1 MAHSVS
7 ASVHSTT
14 FLACS
19 THGPTEMSTRSGR
32 ILVVDDDSGVL
43 TAARLLLKRHFAVV
57 QTESDPQKL
66 PDLVRTGFDVVLLD
80 MNFARGADSGA
91 EGIAWLRKILEI
103 DPGLVVVLMT
113 AYGDVSTAVNA
124 IKSGATDFVLKPWQ
138 NEKLIA
144 TVTAGLTLRDS
155 RHEVAR
161 LRTRERELVDAATGA
176 PQPVIGNA
184 PAMREVFELVRR
196 AAPTDANVLIL
207 GESGVGKELVARLL
221 HSQSRRAG
229 EVFMSVDLGAVSQTL
244 FESELFGHRKGAFT
258 DARED
263 RAGRFQ
269 AASHGTLFL
278 DEIGNLPLQLQGK
291 LLSALEQRA
300 VTPLGSDRA
309 IPVDVR
315 LVSATNKPLAEL
327 ARAREFREDLLYRI
341 NTVEIRVPPLRDR
354 SDDVAPL
361 FEHFV
366 EIYARK
372 YNLPPKRLSRGAL
385 KRLEAYAWPGNVREL
400 RHAVE
405 RALIMSD
412 APLLD
417 ARDFLLT
424 QDAAPA
430 GDALKL
436 DGYNLETVEHRVI
449 QAALQKNAG
458 NVSRAA
464 KELGI
469 TRASLYRR
477 MEKYGL

>member
-1 MAHSVS
+1 
-7 ASVHSTT
+7 
-14 FLACS
+14 
-19 THGPTEMSTRSGR
+19 MSTRSGR

-57 QTESDPQKL
+57 QTESDPHKL
-66 PDLVRTGFDVVLLD
+66 PELVRAGFDVVLLD
-80 MNFARGADSGA
+80 MNFARGSNSGA
-91 EGIAWLRKILEI
+91 EGLAWLRKILEI

-113 AYGDVSTAVNA
+113 AYGDVSTAVSA

-155 RHEVAR
+155 RDEVAR

-184 PAMREVFELVRR
+184 PAMRDVFELVRR

-207 GESGVGKELVARLL
+207 GESGVGKELVAKLL
-221 HSQSRRAG
+221 HSQSKRAG

-269 AASHGTLFL
+269 AASRGTLFL
-278 DEIGNLPLQLQGK
+278 DEIGNLPLHLQGK

-341 NTVEIRVPPLRDR
+341 NTVEIRVPPLRAR
-354 SDDVAPL
+354 PDDVAPL

-412 APLLD
+412 APMLD
-417 ARDFLLT
+417 AKDFLLT
-424 QDAAPA
+424 QDAGTA

-436 DGYNLETVEHRVI
+436 DDYNLEIVENRVI
-449 QAALQKNAG
+449 QAALEKNAG

-464 KELGI
+464 KALGI

>member
-1 MAHSVS
+1 M
-7 ASVHSTT
+7 T
-14 FLACS
+14 
-19 THGPTEMSTRSGR
+19 TRSGR
-32 ILVVDDDSGVL
+32 ILIVDDDSGVL
-43 TAARLLLKRHFAVV
+43 IAARLLLKRHFAVV
-57 QTESDPQKL
+57 QTESDPNKL
-66 PDLVRTGFDVVLLD
+66 PDLIAAGFDVVLLD

-91 EGIAWLRKILEI
+91 EGLAWLRRILEI

-155 RHEVAR
+155 RDEVAR
-161 LRTRERELVDAATGA
+161 LRTRERELVDAASGA
-176 PQPVIGNA
+176 AQPVIGDSA
-184 PAMREVFELVRR
+184 AMQDVFELVRR
-196 AAPTDANVLIL
+196 AAPTDANVLVL

-221 HSQSRRAG
+221 HSQSKRAG
-229 EVFMSVDLGAVSQTL
+229 EVFMSVDLGAVSQSL

-269 AASHGTLFL
+269 AASGGTLFL

-309 IPVDVR
+309 IAVDVR

-327 ARAREFREDLLYRI
+327 ARNREFREDLLYRI
-341 NTVEIRVPPLRDR
+341 NTVEIRVPPLRAR
-354 SDDVAPL
+354 SDDIAPL

-366 EIYARK
+366 DIYARK
-372 YNLPPKRLSRGAL
+372 YNLSPKRLSRMGL
-385 KRLEAYAWPGNVREL
+385 KRLEAYGWPGNVREL

-412 APLLD
+412 APVLD
-417 ARDFLLT
+417 AKDFLLAP
-424 QDAAPA
+424 DA
-430 GDALKL
+430 GRTGEALKL
-436 DGYNLETVEHRVI
+436 EDYNLETVENRVI
-449 QAALQKNAG
+449 QAALEKYAG

>member
-1 MAHSVS
+1 M
-7 ASVHSTT
+7 T
-14 FLACS
+14 
-19 THGPTEMSTRSGR
+19 TRSGR

-66 PDLVRTGFDVVLLD
+66 PDLVATGFDVVLLD

-91 EGIAWLRKILEI
+91 EGLAWLHTILEI

-155 RHEVAR
+155 RDEVTR
-161 LRTRERELVDAATGA
+161 LRTRERELVDAASGA
-176 PQPVIGNA
+176 AQPIIGSA
-184 PAMREVFELVRR
+184 PAMRDVFDLVRR
-196 AAPTDANVLIL
+196 AAPTEANVLIL

-221 HSQSRRAG
+221 HSQSKRAA

-269 AASHGTLFL
+269 AASGGTLFL
-278 DEIGNLPLQLQGK
+278 DEIGNLPLHLQGK

-300 VTPLGSDRA
+300 VTPLGSDRT

-341 NTVEIRVPPLRDR
+341 NTVEIRVPPLRAR
-354 SDDVAPL
+354 SEDIAPL

-372 YNLPPKRLSRGAL
+372 YNLSPKRLSRVAL

-412 APLLD
+412 APVLD
-417 ARDFLLT
+417 AKDFLLT
-424 QDAAPA
+424 QDGGRT

-436 DGYNLETVEHRVI
+436 EDYNLESVENRVI
-449 QAALQKNAG
+449 QAALEKYAG

>member
-1 MAHSVS
+1 M
-7 ASVHSTT
+7 T
-14 FLACS
+14 
-19 THGPTEMSTRSGR
+19 TRSGR

-43 TAARLLLKRHFAVV
+43 IAARLLLKRHFAVV
-57 QTESDPQKL
+57 QTESDPNKL
-66 PDLVRTGFDVVLLD
+66 PDLIAAGFDVVLLD

-91 EGIAWLRKILEI
+91 EGLAWLRRILEI

-155 RHEVAR
+155 RDEVAR
-161 LRTRERELVDAATGA
+161 LRTRERELVDAASGA
-176 PQPVIGNA
+176 AQPVIGDSA
-184 PAMREVFELVRR
+184 AMQDVFELVRR
-196 AAPTDANVLIL
+196 AAPTDANVLVL

-221 HSQSRRAG
+221 HSQSKRAG
-229 EVFMSVDLGAVSQTL
+229 EVFMSVDLGAVSQSL

-269 AASHGTLFL
+269 AASGGTLFL

-309 IPVDVR
+309 IAVDVR

-327 ARAREFREDLLYRI
+327 ARNREFREDLLYRI
-341 NTVEIRVPPLRDR
+341 NTVEIRVPPLRAR
-354 SDDVAPL
+354 SDDIAPL

-366 EIYARK
+366 DIYARK
-372 YNLPPKRLSRGAL
+372 YNLSPKRLSRMGL
-385 KRLEAYAWPGNVREL
+385 KRLEAYGWPGNVREL

-412 APLLD
+412 APVLD
-417 ARDFLLT
+417 AKDFLLAP
-424 QDAAPA
+424 DA
-430 GDALKL
+430 GRTGEALKL
-436 DGYNLETVEHRVI
+436 EDYNLETVENRVI
-449 QAALQKNAG
+449 QAALEKYAG